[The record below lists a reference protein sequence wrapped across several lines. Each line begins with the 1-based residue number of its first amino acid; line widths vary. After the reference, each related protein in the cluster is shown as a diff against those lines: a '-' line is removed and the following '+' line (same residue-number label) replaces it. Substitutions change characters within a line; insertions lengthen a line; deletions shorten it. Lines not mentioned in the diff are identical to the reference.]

1 MKYLHPVHQIQPESL
16 LGQVYQEIRRD
27 FGIVSDPFKLH
38 APVPELLAGM
48 WAIVRETTLV
58 GHVPWRLKEA
68 VAATV
73 SQTNT
78 CSYCVEIHAAAASLP
93 SPSSIA
99 DLLKQGRTQDI

>member
-1 MKYLHPVHQIQPESL
+1 MKYLHPIRQIRSESL
-16 LGQVYQEIRRD
+16 TGQVYAQIRRD

-58 GHVPWRLKEA
+58 GHVPWMLKEA

-73 SQTNT
+73 SQTNA
-78 CSYCVEIHAAAASLP
+78 CPYCVDIHASASRLS
-93 SPSSIA
+93 SPSSLA
-99 DLLKQGRTQDI
+99 